1 MTRSAWLRA
10 DTKLSRLSSPNIF
23 IYTIHSPHILF
34 IRTVELLSFT
44 HSKFINDTSNNMLD
58 NPTYC

>member
-23 IYTIHSPHILF
+23 ICTIHSPHILF
-34 IRTVELLSFT
+34 IRTVEFLSFT